1 MEVTMDSIQET
12 LELRQRELR
21 DSLKNTDDSLRQ
33 LEILAEILNL
43 DERLARLG

>member
-1 MEVTMDSIQET
+1 MDIKEI

-21 DSLKNTDDSLRQ
+21 NSLNSTEDKLESLKIQ
-33 LEILAEILNL
+33 AEILNL

>member
-1 MEVTMDSIQET
+1 MDTIQET

-21 DSLKNTDDSLRQ
+21 DSIHNTDDSVRQ
-33 LEILAEILNL
+33 LEIHMELHAL

>member
-1 MEVTMDSIQET
+1 MDSIQET

-21 DSLKNTDDSLRQ
+21 DSLNQTDDSVRQ
-33 LEILAEILNL
+33 LEIHMELHAL